1 MGVGGAGGCGLGVVM
16 PVYDSIWYWRTRLP
30 KRKGQRCRVVARG
43 AMNSSLVENDM
54 KFTEFC
60 KSYGCT
66 AGERRKLL
74 AMLITMRS
82 LKLWSL
88 LK

>member
-43 AMNSSLVENDM
+43 AMNSSLVEFEDG
-54 KFTEFC
+54 TLVVT
-60 KSYGCT
+60 SRY
-66 AGERRKLL
+66 AVRKE
-74 AMLITMRS
+74 
-82 LKLWSL
+82 KP
-88 LK
+88 